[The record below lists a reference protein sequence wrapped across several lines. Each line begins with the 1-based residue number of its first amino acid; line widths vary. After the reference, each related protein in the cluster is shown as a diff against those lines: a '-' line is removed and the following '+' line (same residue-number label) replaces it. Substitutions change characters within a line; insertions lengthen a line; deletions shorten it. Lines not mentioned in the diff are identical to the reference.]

1 MIESYFPQ
9 ETVLKRLRSGP
20 IGPYLPRFVRTLEQR
35 RFSPDTIRR
44 YLRGAD
50 RLGRW
55 LQGQGI
61 ALAEANQNDLQ
72 TYVRQYARL
81 PHTGYT
87 QGRLSQAALS
97 VPRIASVL
105 REQGLFCGSVPTS
118 KADAWLAR
126 FDDHLVR
133 VHGLSR
139 YSRDNYVRYA
149 RRLIQSLQGSEPD
162 WSRLGAAHLSDF
174 IRREA
179 SRLKPG
185 SCRQPVTAIRALL
198 RFLVAEGAIAPNL
211 SGAIPAIREW
221 RDASLPQAITPE
233 ELQRVLEL
241 CCTPTVG
248 GLRDACIVLLMARL
262 GLRAGEVRQLKLDD
276 IDWIEGVIHVRAGK
290 SRRERALP
298 LVEGVGKMLS
308 AYLQQERPQSAERF
322 LFLTSLPPY
331 RPLGWSTTITR
342 MSKRM
347 LQKAGVEGPH
357 LGAHRLRHTVA
368 THLVRGG
375 SSFKEVADVLGP
387 KALRSTGIYAKLDE
401 RRLEQIALPWPGG
414 AQ

>member
-9 ETVLKRLRSGP
+9 ATVLNRLRSGP
-20 IGPYLPRFVRTLEQR
+20 IGPYLPGFVLTLEQR
-35 RFSPDTIRR
+35 RFSPDTICR

-105 REQGLFCGSVPTS
+105 REQGLFCGSVPRST
-118 KADAWLAR
+118 AEAWVAR

-149 RRLIQSLQGSEPD
+149 RRLIQSLQSSQPD
-162 WSRLGAAHLSDF
+162 WSRLSAIHLSDF

-198 RFLVAEGAIAPNL
+198 RFLSAEGVVAANPVFSTAAQKCL
-211 SGAIPAIREW
+211 FLGQKR
-221 RDASLPQAITPE
+221 PE
-233 ELQRVLEL
+233 S
-241 CCTPTVG
+241 
-248 GLRDACIVLLMARL
+248 RL
-262 GLRAGEVRQLKLDD
+262 GSGS
-276 IDWIEGVIHVRAGK
+276 G
-290 SRRERALP
+290 
-298 LVEGVGKMLS
+298 
-308 AYLQQERPQSAERF
+308 
-322 LFLTSLPPY
+322 
-331 RPLGWSTTITR
+331 
-342 MSKRM
+342 
-347 LQKAGVEGPH
+347 GPN
-357 LGAHRLRHTVA
+357 RL
-368 THLVRGG
+368 
-375 SSFKEVADVLGP
+375 
-387 KALRSTGIYAKLDE
+387 
-401 RRLEQIALPWPGG
+401 
-414 AQ
+414 